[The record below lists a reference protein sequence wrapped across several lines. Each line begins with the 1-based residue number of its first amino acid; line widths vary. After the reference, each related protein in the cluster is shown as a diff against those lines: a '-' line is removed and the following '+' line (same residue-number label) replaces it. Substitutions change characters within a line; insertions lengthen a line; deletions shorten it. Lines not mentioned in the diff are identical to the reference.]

1 MKKMLL
7 RSNQQSG
14 ERPASGGRAGNA
26 LRVLRKG
33 FQEVV
38 RAELGLK
45 GEAEDKEQ
53 RRPGRVF

>member
-26 LRVLRKG
+26 LWVFSQG